1 MIAGSMKP
9 ATNSWKEMASIPDGT
24 DGTNIYGKRYYALSF
39 GIGQYGYLGT
49 GYNDNYQK
57 DFWKFDPS
65 VGDAGDMDSHEWIW
79 RTRREWAVWPSS

>member
-1 MIAGSMKP
+1 MPRI
-9 ATNSWKEMASIPDGT
+9 SWKEMASIPDGT

-65 VGDAGDMDSHEWIW
+65 VGDKGEWTAMSGFGGQK
-79 RTRREWAVWPSS
+79 RMGGMAFRHR